1 MDETIEILKAIQGGP
16 VVVDWLRM
24 DGGWF
29 RDFGDDEVVA
39 LELNRDGRKRL
50 QLESRRLVG
59 GDEQRARI
67 TFFLTD
73 FIDVHLEGF
82 LHQNVIGGLSIT
94 ACPPLDPHPSLLG
107 IGGSLP
113 DHQIRLEPCAGAF
126 GTINA
131 TITEIIFEDI
141 HG

>member
-1 MDETIEILKAIQGGP
+1 VDETIEILRTIKGGSII
-16 VVVDWLRM
+16 VDWLRM
-24 DGGWF
+24 KGGRF
-29 RDFGDDEVVA
+29 RNFGDDEVVA
-39 LELNRDGRKRL
+39 LELNLEGAKRL
-50 QLESRRLVG
+50 QIESHRWVAG
-59 GDEQRARI
+59 AEQRAHI
-67 TFFLTD
+67 TFILKD

-82 LHQNVIGGLSIT
+82 LHQNVIGGLNIT
-94 ACPPLDPHPSLLG
+94 ACPPLNTHPSLQG

-131 TITEIIFEDI
+131 TIKEIIFEEI